1 MISLATD
8 APEHIIT
15 LDPWDKLLIIA
26 SAGLFLLIVL
36 ICIMCVLSPF
46 CWLYHYC
53 PFQTHIPVKCREA
66 VEGYGATSSG
76 SQSPALESHPLAP
89 RMRLGS
95 VRESSEFS
103 DSSGPSIIEM
113 KRAQWKDGVLQ
124 KRSLSVPNGVVAD
137 HKISLLKGNLEFVM
151 KYDTKEGKLIL
162 NILQVKDLVLSDT
175 SAVITPYV
183 RVRFYRVPYQFF
195 SLSKDHVINNLHI
208 EIRTKMKKNNDN
220 PTFNEIFVIP
230 IDKDDIKLYTVKFQL
245 CDLDKY
251 SRHVVLGESTI
262 TLKKLNLIEK
272 EEVECIENLQPP
284 LEEDIGDVSIG
295 LNYLPTAEKLYLT
308 IVKIRGLRPMNK
320 QDNTTDAYARVALMF
335 DGRHLKK
342 SKTIVKKGDL
352 NPEFDETFAFDV
364 PSQKLG
370 IVYFRVSI
378 LHAGKTKEEH
388 RLLGRVY
395 IGPNLDADSHTHW
408 MEMIQSPRKQVTAWH
423 KIQG

>member
-1 MISLATD
+1 MFSITTEASA
-8 APEHIIT
+8 AVIT

-26 SAGLFLLIVL
+26 SAGLFLLFVL
-36 ICIMCVLSPF
+36 VCIMCVLSPF

-53 PFQTHIPVKCREA
+53 PFQTHAPVKGHDPA
-66 VEGYGATSSG
+66 QGYGSTSTG
-76 SQSPALESHPLAP
+76 SQSPPSECMPLSP
-89 RMRLGS
+89 RMRVGS
-95 VRESSEFS
+95 VKESSEFS
-103 DSSGPSIIEM
+103 DSSGPSMIEM
-113 KRAQWKDGVLQ
+113 KRAQWKDGLMQ
-124 KRSLSVPNGVVAD
+124 KRSLSVPNVDSMD
-137 HKISLLKGNLEFVM
+137 HRVTLLKGSLDFTM
-151 KYDTKEGKLIL
+151 KYDKNERKVIV
-162 NILQVKDLVLSDT
+162 NILKVTEMILSDT
-175 SAVITPYV
+175 AAVISPYV

-208 EIRTKMKKNNDN
+208 EIRTKMKKHNDN
-220 PTFNEIFVIP
+220 PTFNELFVIP
-230 IDKDDIKLYTVKFQL
+230 IDKDDLKLYTVKIQL

-251 SRHVVLGESTI
+251 SRHIVLGEATF
-262 TLKKLNLIEK
+262 TLKKLNLAEN
-272 EEVECIENLQPP
+272 EEAECSESLQPP
-284 LEEDIGDVSIG
+284 IDEDIGDVSIG

-342 SKTIVKKGDL
+342 SKTIIKKGDL

-370 IVYFRVSI
+370 SVYFRVSL

-395 IGPNLDADSHTHW
+395 IGPNLDAESHAHW
-408 MEMIQSPRKQVTAWH
+408 MEMIQLPRKQVTAWH

>member
-8 APEHIIT
+8 EPDTIIT
-15 LDPWDKLLIIA
+15 LDPWDKLLILA
-26 SAGLFLLIVL
+26 SAGLFLIFVL

-46 CWLYHYC
+46 CYLYQYC
-53 PFQTHIPVKCREA
+53 PFQTHPPVKGQEA
-66 VEGYGATSSG
+66 VRGYGSTTNG
-76 SQSPALESHPLAP
+76 SKEPPPESLPLSP
-89 RMRLGS
+89 RIRLGS
-95 VRESSEFS
+95 VRESSEYS

-113 KRAQWKDGVLQ
+113 KRAQLKDGVMQ
-124 KRSLSVPNGVVAD
+124 KRSLSVPNGDVPD
-137 HKISLLKGNLEFVM
+137 YKISLLKGNLDFTM

-162 NILQVKDLVLSDT
+162 NILQVTDMVLSDA
-175 SAVITPYV
+175 SATISPYV

-195 SLSKDHVINNLHI
+195 SLSKDHVLNNLHI
-208 EIRTKMKKNNDN
+208 EIRTKMKKHNDI
-220 PTFNEIFVIP
+220 PTFNELFVIP
-230 IDKDDIKLYTVKFQL
+230 IDKDDIKLYTVKLQF

-251 SRHVVLGESTI
+251 SRHLVLGEATL
-262 TLKKLNLIEK
+262 TLKKLNLTEK
-272 EEVECIENLQPP
+272 EEVECKESLHQPAD
-284 LEEDIGDVSIG
+284 EDIGDVSIG

-352 NPEFDETFAFDV
+352 HPEFDETFAFDV

-370 IVYFRVSI
+370 SVYFRVSI
-378 LHAGKTKEEH
+378 LHVGKTKEEH

-395 IGPNLDADSHTHW
+395 IGPNLDADAHTHW
-408 MEMIQSPRKQVTAWH
+408 MEMIHTPRKQITSWH